1 MFAPPQSGAQGEKKR
16 RIGLITISHLTKIF
30 EGKGPRVTA
39 LEDVNLEIGKGDI
52 YGIIGMSGA
61 GKSTLLRCLTLL
73 ERPTSGQIMLAG
85 QDIASLSGAQ
95 LRAARRGMG
104 VVFQGYN
111 LLMQKTVAENVAF
124 PLRLEK
130 GYDKAAVQA
139 RVAELLAIVG
149 LEDRA
154 GAYPAQLSGGQ
165 KQRVAIARALAT
177 QPEMLLCDEPT
188 SALDPLTT
196 KIHAGPAD
204 GYQQKAGRHHHHH
217 HPRAFGG
224 TGHLFHVAVISEG
237 RLAESGA
244 VADVF
249 GSPRSCDKA
258 AAGQRGVKTMAEFFN
273 EYGALLWEGTLETL
287 YMTLF
292 ATLFAY
298 VLGLPMG
305 VLLTVTKAGGVAPA
319 PRFNAVFG
327 WLVNL
332 LRSLPFII
340 LMFFI
345 IPFTRLLVG
354 TSIGATAALV
364 PLTLSAAPFIARM
377 VEQSLEEI
385 DTGVIEAAQCMGATR
400 WQIVTRVLLVES
412 VPSLLRGLSISLIT
426 ILGYTAITGSVGAGG
441 LGNLAFRFGYQRY
454 QKPVMYATVL
464 LLILLVCVIQ
474 IIFDLAA
481 RKADKRTR

>member
-1 MFAPPQSGAQGEKKR
+1 
-16 RIGLITISHLTKIF
+16 
-30 EGKGPRVTA
+30 
-39 LEDVNLEIGKGDI
+39 
-52 YGIIGMSGA
+52 
-61 GKSTLLRCLTLL
+61 
-73 ERPTSGQIMLAG
+73 
-85 QDIASLSGAQ
+85 
-95 LRAARRGMG
+95 
-104 VVFQGYN
+104 
-111 LLMQKTVAENVAF
+111 
-124 PLRLEK
+124 
-130 GYDKAAVQA
+130 
-139 RVAELLAIVG
+139 
-149 LEDRA
+149 
-154 GAYPAQLSGGQ
+154 
-165 KQRVAIARALAT
+165 
-177 QPEMLLCDEPT
+177 
-188 SALDPLTT
+188 
-196 KIHAGPAD
+196 
-204 GYQQKAGRHHHHH
+204 
-217 HPRAFGG
+217 
-224 TGHLFHVAVISEG
+224 
-237 RLAESGA
+237 
-244 VADVF
+244 
-249 GSPRSCDKA
+249 
-258 AAGQRGVKTMAEFFN
+258 MAEFFN

-305 VLLTVTKAGGVAPA
+305 KCDVSHFSDGEISVSIHESVRGSD
-319 PRFNAVFG
+319 AVFG

>member
-1 MFAPPQSGAQGEKKR
+1 
-16 RIGLITISHLTKIF
+16 
-30 EGKGPRVTA
+30 
-39 LEDVNLEIGKGDI
+39 
-52 YGIIGMSGA
+52 
-61 GKSTLLRCLTLL
+61 
-73 ERPTSGQIMLAG
+73 
-85 QDIASLSGAQ
+85 
-95 LRAARRGMG
+95 
-104 VVFQGYN
+104 
-111 LLMQKTVAENVAF
+111 
-124 PLRLEK
+124 
-130 GYDKAAVQA
+130 
-139 RVAELLAIVG
+139 
-149 LEDRA
+149 
-154 GAYPAQLSGGQ
+154 
-165 KQRVAIARALAT
+165 
-177 QPEMLLCDEPT
+177 
-188 SALDPLTT
+188 
-196 KIHAGPAD
+196 
-204 GYQQKAGRHHHHH
+204 
-217 HPRAFGG
+217 
-224 TGHLFHVAVISEG
+224 
-237 RLAESGA
+237 
-244 VADVF
+244 
-249 GSPRSCDKA
+249 
-258 AAGQRGVKTMAEFFN
+258 MAEFFN

-441 LGNLAFRFGYQRY
+441 PGQPGVPLRLSAVPETRHVRHR
-454 QKPVMYATVL
+454 
-464 LLILLVCVIQ
+464 
-474 IIFDLAA
+474 AA
-481 RKADKRTR
+481 ADPAGVRHPDHF